1 MAYENLRG
9 RQFAPGTCAEA
20 LDVSISQVHRWIRS
34 GEIAAVKLGIRCT
47 RIDGDTVADFLA
59 RRQSVPR
66 PPRGKAAVLAS
77 VKPLSVA

>member
-20 LDVSISQVHRWIRS
+20 LDVSISQVHRWITA

-47 RIDGDTVADFLA
+47 RIDGDSIAAFLES
-59 RRQSVPR
+59 RQSSPR
-66 PPRGKAAVLAS
+66 LPRGKAAVAAGKKLMT
-77 VKPLSVA
+77 VA